1 VSNLVGN
8 ALTHG
13 AHEAPVR
20 LLLTEDDG
28 SVELV
33 VSNRGATIPA
43 EHVAQLFEPF
53 WQAPAN
59 GQTSRRKGL
68 GLGLWIVREIVRHH
82 GGTIDVRS
90 ADEVT
95 AFTVRLPRQPAG

>member
-1 VSNLVGN
+1 MQLS
-8 ALTHG
+8 LTQ
-13 AHEAPVR
+13 
-20 LLLTEDDG
+20 EDGDI
-28 SVELV
+28 ELV
-33 VSNRGATIPA
+33 VSNRGATIPP

-53 WQAPAN
+53 WQGPAN